1 MQQCPE
7 FWILVASTVEQ
18 FSFLSTLS
26 HTKVVQPPVS
36 AMIYESKPT
45 NHIWPWFLMNMAKDD
60 FLPWDGFRSTSLFC
74 GSKSI
79 CFWLYLHIHPYDSP
93 RYLFQVILPNKHL
106 YPWFYSPMDIISI
119 IPFLFQIQLRPVP
132 ILSLVLYPLFDK
144 SRIISMRD
152 APISITLGHCIYH
165 QPQETYSCK
174 PNERS

>member
-60 FLPWDGFRSTSLFC
+60 FLPWDGFRSTSLFVAPNPFVSGC
-74 GSKSI
+74 ISIYTPMIPLDIYSKLFSPINICILGFIPLWILFPLFHFCSKSS
-79 CFWLYLHIHPYDSP
+79 YVPSP
-93 RYLFQVILPNKHL
+93 S
-106 YPWFYSPMDIISI
+106 YPWFYTH
-119 IPFLFQIQLRPVP
+119 FLTNPGSYP
-132 ILSLVLYPLFDK
+132 CGTHPYPSL
-144 SRIISMRD
+144 
-152 APISITLGHCIYH
+152 
-165 QPQETYSCK
+165 
-174 PNERS
+174 